1 EIEVIENS
9 LTTGKTK
16 SCGCLQK
23 EATKKN
29 IKLAIKANKE
39 KNIIDNTNLT
49 LLKKTEAYS
58 NSKTKVRGVSWDKD
72 KRKYCAQIEFK
83 KRHYCLGYFDD
94 IKEAE
99 TAYKNAKEKFLKE
112 INENIYNN

>member
-39 KNIIDNTNLT
+39 KNIIGNTNLA
-49 LLKKTEAYS
+49 LLKKTEAYP
-58 NSKTKVRGVSWDKD
+58 NSKTKVRGVYWDKE

-83 KRHYCLGYFDD
+83 KKHYFLGYFDD

-99 TAYKNAKEKFLKE
+99 EAYKSAKEKFLKE
-112 INENIYNN
+112 ININT